1 MEESSQPGYLMTREI
16 SGSACRWKSGKWFK
30 IFSLW
35 LSRKKK
41 IQAHKL

>member
-16 SGSACRWKSGKWFK
+16 SCSACRWKIGKWFK

-35 LSRKKK
+35 LSQKKK
-41 IQAHKL
+41 IQTYKP